1 MERGLKRKDFGGGY
15 QQNYPYHLTKKVYFT
30 PINSTPPLTQS
41 ELEGVVIDY
50 LTCNPDMK
58 IDSLTLLRN
67 IQNCY
72 RSNDN
77 SIYVF
82 KTFSINDII
91 RDLYNHELI
100 EIKEINI
107 GLNRAY
113 LITKIYEQS
122 LKKYKDENRESFS
135 IKYNMDKYTETSKR
149 IATNYLCGQ
158 LPDITKTDYLFHSM
172 YSTNDNNISDLTGIN
187 NCNFKSESKL
197 LGKKTVSPYIIDD
210 SEEKYKNELMEM
222 VKQDSLLDSKT
233 KDVKDIEDTLNDLLY
248 RPSAKAL
255 LKSDNYQEQ
264 ADVLKQSLQTYNYN
278 TDYSK
283 VMEKIKNKYGSSLV
297 RPFCEYGTRQ
307 ECAKHSKVECKKV
320 HFKPIIKPHT
330 DVSQGDCSYLDTCR
344 HMDICKFVHY
354 QIEDN
359 DLIPSNRKDLI
370 LSGDSGNKILPS
382 QWINC
387 DIRNFDC
394 SILGKFDVI
403 MADPPWDIHMD
414 LPYGTLRDEEMKN
427 LPVRKL
433 QDDGVIFLWVT
444 GRSTE
449 LARECLELWGYTR
462 KEELVWI
469 KTNQLQRLIRTGRT
483 GHWLNHSKE
492 HCLIGIKGNPKLNT
506 NLDCDVLV
514 SEVRETS
521 RKPDE
526 IYELIERMKPGG
538 RKLEL
543 FARAHNRRQGWISL
557 GNQLPGVYFV
567 EKEIIQRFNETYPN
581 DKLDE
586 ETMEKN
592 KKMSTIIKEIENK
605 DDKDNDADNMNNL
618 NNNEDKEIIQEQE
631 YEDKDSLSS
640 QDNQY

>member
-1 MERGLKRKDFGGGY
+1 MERGLKCRDFSGGY
-15 QQNYPYHLTKKVYFT
+15 LQNYPFHSNKKVYFT
-30 PINSTPPLTQS
+30 PISTIPPITQG
-41 ELEGVVIDY
+41 EFEGLVIDY
-50 LTCNPDMK
+50 LTCNPNNK

-67 IQNCY
+67 IQCCY
-72 RSNDN
+72 RGNDN

-82 KTFSINDII
+82 KTFSINEVI
-91 RDLYNHELI
+91 RDLYNNNLI
-100 EIKEINI
+100 ECQEIFI
-107 GLNRAY
+107 GLKRAY
-113 LITKIYEQS
+113 LITKIHEQS
-122 LKKYKDENRESFS
+122 LKKYKAENNDKFMIKSN
-135 IKYNMDKYTETSKR
+135 IDKYNEISKKIANSFLVGNLVNLDKK
-149 IATNYLCGQ
+149 
-158 LPDITKTDYLFHSM
+158 DYLFHNM
-172 YSTNDNNISDLTGIN
+172 YDNEN
-187 NCNFKSESKL
+187 NENLIREENLLYNGNENMF
-197 LGKKTVSPYIIDD
+197 LGKKIEHGSIEDD
-210 SEEKYKNELMEM
+210 KAKNDLMEM
-222 VKQDSLLDSKT
+222 LNQENLKNQNVKN
-233 KDVKDIEDTLNDLLY
+233 VEDELNNLIH
-248 RPSAKAL
+248 RPSAKTLLTSNKYHELADL
-255 LKSDNYQEQ
+255 LKNY
-264 ADVLKQSLQTYNYN
+264 
-278 TDYSK
+278 TDYSQ
-283 VMEKIKNKYGSSLV
+283 VLEKIKAKYGTSLV
-297 RPFCEYGTRQ
+297 RPFCEYGTRS
-307 ECAKHSKVECKKV
+307 ECAKHNKTECKKV

-330 DVSQGDCSYLDTCR
+330 EVSLGDCSYLDTCR

-354 QIEDN
+354 QIEDS
-359 DLIPSNRKDLI
+359 DLIPSNRKELI
-370 LSGDSGNKILPS
+370 LSGDENNKILPS

-414 LPYGTLRDEEMKN
+414 LPYGTLRDDEMKN

-444 GRSTE
+444 GRATE
-449 LARECLELWGYTR
+449 LARECLEIWGYKR

-492 HCLIGIKGNPKLNT
+492 HCLIGYKGNPKLNR

-567 EKEIIQRFNETYPN
+567 EEEIIERFNKAYPTE
-581 DKLDE
+581 KL
-586 ETMEKN
+586 
-592 KKMSTIIKEIENK
+592 
-605 DDKDNDADNMNNL
+605 
-618 NNNEDKEIIQEQE
+618 DKEIMEQNKIQSTLVKEINKDNNENDSDENQRQENEEQLQMQEQE
-631 YEDKDSLSS
+631 PIGEDYSDEN
-640 QDNQY
+640 DY

>member
-1 MERGLKRKDFGGGY
+1 MDRGLKRKDFGGGY
-15 QQNYPYHLTKKVYFT
+15 LQNFPYHSNKKLYFT
-30 PINSTPPLTQS
+30 PVNTTPPLTQS
-41 ELEGVVIDY
+41 EFEGIVIDY
-50 LTCNPDMK
+50 LTCNSDMK

-72 RSNDN
+72 RANDN

-100 EIKEINI
+100 EAQEILI
-107 GLNRAY
+107 GLKRAY
-113 LITKIYEQS
+113 LITKIDEQS
-122 LKKYKDENRESFS
+122 LKKYKADNIDSFS
-135 IKYNMDKYTETSKR
+135 IKFNMDKYAETSKK
-149 IATNYLCGQ
+149 IASNYLCGN
-158 LPDITKTDYLFHSM
+158 LPDLTKNEYLFHSM
-172 YSTNDNNISDLTGIN
+172 YSTEEKEAQDLTAIN
-187 NCNFKSESKL
+187 NYKSEKKF
-197 LGKKTVSPYIIDD
+197 LGKKKENPFSVDEP
-210 SEEKYKNELMEM
+210 EEKYKNELMEM
-222 VKQDSLLDSKT
+222 LQQESISRAQSKNA
-233 KDVKDIEDTLNDLLY
+233 KEIEEKLNNLIY
-248 RPSAKAL
+248 RPSAKVL
-255 LKSDNYQEQ
+255 LTSDNYQEQ
-264 ADVLKQSLQTYNYN
+264 ADVLKQSIQGSNYN

-283 VMEKIKNKYGSSLV
+283 VMEKIKKKYGSSLV

-307 ECAKHSKVECKKV
+307 ECAKHTKAECDKV

-359 DLIPSNRKDLI
+359 DMIPTNRKELI
-370 LSGDSGNKILPS
+370 LSGDTGNKILPS

-414 LPYGTLRDEEMKN
+414 LPYGTLRDDEMKN

-444 GRSTE
+444 GRATE

-492 HCLIGIKGNPKLNT
+492 HCLIGIKGNPKLNR

-586 ETMEKN
+586 ATMEKN
-592 KKMSTIIKEIENK
+592 KIMSTVVKEIENK
-605 DDKDNDADNMNNL
+605 EKGNDEKE
-618 NNNEDKEIIQEQE
+618 NNNNNNFDEEKNIKDQSE
-631 YEDKDSLSS
+631 Y
-640 QDNQY
+640 

>member
-1 MERGLKRKDFGGGY
+1 MDRGLKRKDFGGGY
-15 QQNYPYHLTKKVYFT
+15 LQNFPYHSNKKLYFT
-30 PINSTPPLTQS
+30 PVNTTPPLTQS
-41 ELEGVVIDY
+41 EFEGIVIDY
-50 LTCNPDMK
+50 LTCNSDMK

-72 RSNDN
+72 RANDN

-91 RDLYNHELI
+91 RDLYSHELI
-100 EIKEINI
+100 EAQEILI
-107 GLNRAY
+107 GLKRAY
-113 LITKIYEQS
+113 LITKIDEQS
-122 LKKYKDENRESFS
+122 LKKYKADNIDSFS
-135 IKYNMDKYTETSKR
+135 IKFNMDKYAETSKK
-149 IATNYLCGQ
+149 IASNYLCGN
-158 LPDITKTDYLFHSM
+158 LPDLTKNEYLFHSM
-172 YSTNDNNISDLTGIN
+172 YSTEEKEAQDLTAIN
-187 NCNFKSESKL
+187 NYKSEKKF
-197 LGKKTVSPYIIDD
+197 LGKKKENPFSVDEP
-210 SEEKYKNELMEM
+210 EEKYKNELMEM
-222 VKQDSLLDSKT
+222 LQQESISRAQSKNA
-233 KDVKDIEDTLNDLLY
+233 KEIEEKLNNLIY
-248 RPSAKAL
+248 RPSAKVL
-255 LKSDNYQEQ
+255 LTSDNYQEQ
-264 ADVLKQSLQTYNYN
+264 ADVLKQSIQGSNYN

-283 VMEKIKNKYGSSLV
+283 VMEKIKKKYGSSLV

-307 ECAKHSKVECKKV
+307 ECAKHTKAECDKV

-359 DLIPSNRKDLI
+359 DMIPTNRKELI
-370 LSGDSGNKILPS
+370 LSGDTGNKILPS

-414 LPYGTLRDEEMKN
+414 LPYGTLRDDEMKN

-444 GRSTE
+444 GRATE
-449 LARECLELWGYTR
+449 LARECLELWGYNR

-492 HCLIGIKGNPKLNT
+492 HCLIGIKGNPKLNR

-586 ETMEKN
+586 ATMEKN
-592 KKMSTIIKEIENK
+592 KIMSTVVKEIENK
-605 DDKDNDADNMNNL
+605 EKGNDEKE
-618 NNNEDKEIIQEQE
+618 NNNNNNFDEEKNIKDQGE
-631 YEDKDSLSS
+631 Y
-640 QDNQY
+640 

>member
-1 MERGLKRKDFGGGY
+1 MDRGLKRKDFGGGY
-15 QQNYPYHLTKKVYFT
+15 LQNFPYHSNKKLYFT
-30 PINSTPPLTQS
+30 PVNTTPPLTQS
-41 ELEGVVIDY
+41 EFEGIVIDY

-58 IDSLTLLRN
+58 IDSLTLQRN

-100 EIKEINI
+100 EAQEIVI
-107 GLNRAY
+107 GLKRAY
-113 LITKIYEQS
+113 LITKIDEQS
-122 LKKYKDENRESFS
+122 LKKYKADNIDSFS
-135 IKYNMDKYTETSKR
+135 IKFNMDKYAETSKK
-149 IATNYLCGQ
+149 IASNYLIGN
-158 LPDITKTDYLFHSM
+158 LPDLTKNEYLFHSM
-172 YSTNDNNISDLTGIN
+172 YSTEEKENQDLTGIN
-187 NCNFKSESKL
+187 NYKSEKKF
-197 LGKKTVSPYIIDD
+197 LGKKKENPFTSDEP
-210 SEEKYKNELMEM
+210 EEKYKNELMEM
-222 VKQDSLLDSKT
+222 LQQESISRAQSKNA
-233 KDVKDIEDTLNDLLY
+233 KEIEEKLNNLIY
-248 RPSAKAL
+248 RPSAKVL
-255 LKSDNYQEQ
+255 LTSDNYQEQ
-264 ADVLKQSLQTYNYN
+264 ADVLIQSIQGSNYN

-283 VMEKIKNKYGSSLV
+283 VMEKIKKKYGSSLV

-307 ECAKHSKVECKKV
+307 ECAKHSKTECDKV

-359 DLIPSNRKDLI
+359 DMIPTNRKELI
-370 LSGDSGNKILPS
+370 LSGDTGNKILPS

-414 LPYGTLRDEEMKN
+414 LPYGTLRDDEMKN

-444 GRSTE
+444 GRATE

-492 HCLIGIKGNPKLNT
+492 HCLIGIKGNPKLNR

-586 ETMEKN
+586 ATMEKN
-592 KKMSTIIKEIENK
+592 KIMSTVVKEIENK
-605 DDKDNDADNMNNL
+605 EKGNEEKE
-618 NNNEDKEIIQEQE
+618 NNNNNNFDEEKNLKNQVE
-631 YEDKDSLSS
+631 Y
-640 QDNQY
+640 

>member
-1 MERGLKRKDFGGGY
+1 MERGLKCRDFSGGY
-15 QQNYPYHLTKKVYFT
+15 LQNYPFHSNKKVYFT
-30 PINSTPPLTQS
+30 PISTIPPITQG
-41 ELEGVVIDY
+41 EFEGLVIDY
-50 LTCNPDMK
+50 LTCNPNNK

-67 IQNCY
+67 IQCCY
-72 RSNDN
+72 RGNDN

-82 KTFSINDII
+82 KTFSINEVI
-91 RDLYNHELI
+91 RDLYNNNLI
-100 EIKEINI
+100 ECKEIFI
-107 GLNRAY
+107 GLKRAY
-113 LITKIYEQS
+113 LITKIHEQS
-122 LKKYKDENRESFS
+122 LKKYKAENNDKFMIKSN
-135 IKYNMDKYTETSKR
+135 IDKYNEISKKIANSFLVGNLVNLDKK
-149 IATNYLCGQ
+149 
-158 LPDITKTDYLFHSM
+158 DYLFHNM
-172 YSTNDNNISDLTGIN
+172 YDNEN
-187 NCNFKSESKL
+187 NENLIREENLLYNGNENMF
-197 LGKKTVSPYIIDD
+197 LGKKIEHGSIEDD
-210 SEEKYKNELMEM
+210 KAKNDLMEM
-222 VKQDSLLDSKT
+222 LNQENLKNQNVKN
-233 KDVKDIEDTLNDLLY
+233 VEDELNNLIH
-248 RPSAKAL
+248 RPSAKTLLTSNKYHELADL
-255 LKSDNYQEQ
+255 LKNY
-264 ADVLKQSLQTYNYN
+264 
-278 TDYSK
+278 TDYSQ
-283 VMEKIKNKYGSSLV
+283 VLEKIKAKYGTSLV
-297 RPFCEYGTRQ
+297 RPFCEYGTRS
-307 ECAKHSKVECKKV
+307 ECAKHNKTECKKV

-330 DVSQGDCSYLDTCR
+330 EVSLGDCSYLDTCR

-354 QIEDN
+354 QIEDS
-359 DLIPSNRKDLI
+359 DLIPSNRKELI
-370 LSGDSGNKILPS
+370 LSGDENNKILPS

-414 LPYGTLRDEEMKN
+414 LPYGTLRDDEMKN

-444 GRSTE
+444 GRATE
-449 LARECLELWGYTR
+449 LARECLEIWGYKR

-492 HCLIGIKGNPKLNT
+492 HCLIGYKGNPKLNR

-567 EKEIIQRFNETYPN
+567 EEEIIERFNKAYPTE
-581 DKLDE
+581 KL
-586 ETMEKN
+586 
-592 KKMSTIIKEIENK
+592 
-605 DDKDNDADNMNNL
+605 
-618 NNNEDKEIIQEQE
+618 DKEIMEQNKIQSTLVKEINKDNNENDSDENQRQENEEQLQMQEQE
-631 YEDKDSLSS
+631 PIGEDYSDEN
-640 QDNQY
+640 DY

>member
-1 MERGLKRKDFGGGY
+1 MDRGLKRKDFGGGY
-15 QQNYPYHLTKKVYFT
+15 LQNFPYHSNKKLYFT
-30 PINSTPPLTQS
+30 PVNTTPPLTQP
-41 ELEGVVIDY
+41 EFEGIVIDY
-50 LTCNPDMK
+50 LTCNSDMK

-72 RSNDN
+72 RANDN

-91 RDLYNHELI
+91 RDLYSHELI
-100 EIKEINI
+100 EAQEILI
-107 GLNRAY
+107 GLKRAY
-113 LITKIYEQS
+113 LITKIDEQS
-122 LKKYKDENRESFS
+122 LKKYKADNIDSFS
-135 IKYNMDKYTETSKR
+135 IKFNMDKYAETSKK
-149 IATNYLCGQ
+149 IASNYLCGN
-158 LPDITKTDYLFHSM
+158 LPDLTKNEYLFHSM
-172 YSTNDNNISDLTGIN
+172 YSTEEKETQDLTAIN
-187 NCNFKSESKL
+187 NYKSEKKF
-197 LGKKTVSPYIIDD
+197 LGKKKENPFSVDEP
-210 SEEKYKNELMEM
+210 EEKYKNELMEM
-222 VKQDSLLDSKT
+222 LQQESISRAQSKNA
-233 KDVKDIEDTLNDLLY
+233 KEIEEKLNNLIY
-248 RPSAKAL
+248 RPSAKVL
-255 LKSDNYQEQ
+255 LTSDNYQEQ
-264 ADVLKQSLQTYNYN
+264 ADVLKQSIQGSNYN

-283 VMEKIKNKYGSSLV
+283 VMEKIKKKYGSSLV

-307 ECAKHSKVECKKV
+307 ECAKHTKAECDKV

-359 DLIPSNRKDLI
+359 DMIPTNRKELI
-370 LSGDSGNKILPS
+370 LSGDTGNKILPS

-414 LPYGTLRDEEMKN
+414 LPYGTLRDDEMKN

-444 GRSTE
+444 GRATE

-492 HCLIGIKGNPKLNT
+492 HCLIGIKGNPKLNR

-586 ETMEKN
+586 ATMEKN
-592 KKMSTIIKEIENK
+592 KIMSTVVKEIENK
-605 DDKDNDADNMNNL
+605 EKGNDEKE
-618 NNNEDKEIIQEQE
+618 NNNI
-631 YEDKDSLSS
+631 Y
-640 QDNQY
+640 

>member
-1 MERGLKRKDFGGGY
+1 MERGLKCRDFSGGY
-15 QQNYPYHLTKKVYFT
+15 LQNYPFHSNKKVYFT
-30 PINSTPPLTQS
+30 PISAIPPITQG
-41 ELEGVVIDY
+41 EFEGLVIDY
-50 LTCNPDMK
+50 LTCNPNNK

-67 IQNCY
+67 IQCCY
-72 RSNDN
+72 RGNDN

-82 KTFSINDII
+82 KTFSINEVI
-91 RDLYNHELI
+91 RDLYNNNLI
-100 EIKEINI
+100 ECKEIFI
-107 GLNRAY
+107 GLKRAY
-113 LITKIYEQS
+113 LITKIHEQS
-122 LKKYKDENRESFS
+122 LKKYKAENNDKFMIKSN
-135 IKYNMDKYTETSKR
+135 IDKYNEISKKIANSFLVGNLVNLDKK
-149 IATNYLCGQ
+149 
-158 LPDITKTDYLFHSM
+158 DYLFHNM
-172 YSTNDNNISDLTGIN
+172 YDNEN
-187 NCNFKSESKL
+187 NENLIREENLLYNGNENMF
-197 LGKKTVSPYIIDD
+197 LGKKIEHGSIEDD
-210 SEEKYKNELMEM
+210 KAKNDLMEM
-222 VKQDSLLDSKT
+222 LNQENLKNQNVKN
-233 KDVKDIEDTLNDLLY
+233 VEDELNNLIH
-248 RPSAKAL
+248 RPSAKTLLTSNKYHELADL
-255 LKSDNYQEQ
+255 LKNY
-264 ADVLKQSLQTYNYN
+264 
-278 TDYSK
+278 TDYSQ
-283 VMEKIKNKYGSSLV
+283 VLEKIKAKYGTSLV
-297 RPFCEYGTRQ
+297 RPFCEYGTRS
-307 ECAKHSKVECKKV
+307 ECAKHNKTECKNV

-330 DVSQGDCSYLDTCR
+330 EVSLGDCSYLDTCR

-354 QIEDN
+354 QIEDS
-359 DLIPSNRKDLI
+359 DLIPSNRKELI
-370 LSGDSGNKILPS
+370 LSGDENNKILPS

-414 LPYGTLRDEEMKN
+414 LPYGTLRDDEMKN

-444 GRSTE
+444 GRATE
-449 LARECLELWGYTR
+449 LARECLEIWGYKR

-492 HCLIGIKGNPKLNT
+492 HCLIGYKGNPKLNR

-567 EKEIIQRFNETYPN
+567 EEEIIERFNKAYPTE
-581 DKLDE
+581 KL
-586 ETMEKN
+586 
-592 KKMSTIIKEIENK
+592 
-605 DDKDNDADNMNNL
+605 
-618 NNNEDKEIIQEQE
+618 DKEIMEQNKIKSTLVKEINKDNNENDSDENQRQENEEQLQMQEQE
-631 YEDKDSLSS
+631 PIGEDYSDEN
-640 QDNQY
+640 DY

>member
-1 MERGLKRKDFGGGY
+1 MDFGLKRKDFGGGY
-15 QQNYPYHLTKKVYFT
+15 LQNYPYHSSNKLYFT
-30 PINSTPPLTQS
+30 PVSTTPPLTQS
-41 ELEGVVIDY
+41 EFKGLVIDY

-58 IDSLTLLRN
+58 IDSLTLKRN

-72 RSNDN
+72 RMNDN

-82 KTFSINDII
+82 KTFSINDVI
-91 RDLYNHELI
+91 RELYNNDLI
-100 EIKEINI
+100 EAKEINI
-107 GLNRAY
+107 GLKRAY
-113 LITKIYEQS
+113 LITKIDEQN
-122 LKKYKDENRESFS
+122 LKKYKADNNETFL
-135 IKYNMDKYTETSKR
+135 IKYNMDKYSEVSKK
-149 IATNYLCGQ
+149 IAMDYLNGN
-158 LPDITKTDYLFHSM
+158 LPDLEKKENLFHSI
-172 YSTNDNNISDLTGIN
+172 YSIDEKELQDLVEIN
-187 NCNFKSESKL
+187 KYKSEKKF
-197 LGKKTVSPYIIDD
+197 LGKKTENSFIEDEP
-210 SEEKYKNELMEM
+210 EEKYKTELMEFL
-222 VKQDSLLDSKT
+222 KQDSFSNSQSKN
-233 KDVKDIEDTLNDLLY
+233 VKDFEENLNNLIY
-248 RPSAKAL
+248 RPSAKVL
-255 LKSDNYQEQ
+255 LTSDNYHEQ
-264 ADVLKQSLQTYNYN
+264 ADVLKQSIQTSNYN
-278 TDYSK
+278 TDYSN
-283 VMEKIKNKYGSSLV
+283 VMEKIKKKYGSSLV

-307 ECAKHSKVECKKV
+307 ECAKHSKTECNKV

-330 DVSQGDCSYLDTCR
+330 DVTQGDCSYLDTCR

-359 DLIPSNRKDLI
+359 ELIPSNRKELI
-370 LSGDSGNKILPS
+370 LSGDTGNQILPS

-414 LPYGTLRDEEMKN
+414 LPYGTLRDDEMKN

-444 GRSTE
+444 GRALE
-449 LARECLELWGYTR
+449 LRRDCLELWGYTR

-492 HCLIGIKGNPKLNT
+492 HCLIGIKGNPKINK

-567 EKEIIQRFNETYPN
+567 EEEIIRRFNETYPN
-581 DKLDE
+581 DKLDK

-592 KKMSTIIKEIENK
+592 KIMSTAVKEIENK
-605 DDKDNDADNMNNL
+605 DKDKDNEEKENN
-618 NNNEDKEIIQEQE
+618 II
-631 YEDKDSLSS
+631 
-640 QDNQY
+640 

>member
-1 MERGLKRKDFGGGY
+1 MDRGLKRKDFGGGY
-15 QQNYPYHLTKKVYFT
+15 LQNFPYHSNKKLYFT
-30 PINSTPPLTQS
+30 PVNTTPPLTQP
-41 ELEGVVIDY
+41 EFEGIVIDY
-50 LTCNPDMK
+50 LTCNSDMK

-91 RDLYNHELI
+91 RDLYSHELI
-100 EIKEINI
+100 EAQEILI
-107 GLNRAY
+107 GLKRAY
-113 LITKIYEQS
+113 LITKIDEQS
-122 LKKYKDENRESFS
+122 LKKYKADNIDSFS
-135 IKYNMDKYTETSKR
+135 IKFNMDKYAETSKK
-149 IATNYLCGQ
+149 IASNYLCGN
-158 LPDITKTDYLFHSM
+158 LPDLSKNEYLFHSM
-172 YSTNDNNISDLTGIN
+172 YSTEEKEAQDLTAIN
-187 NCNFKSESKL
+187 NYKSEKKF
-197 LGKKTVSPYIIDD
+197 LGKKKENPFSVDEP
-210 SEEKYKNELMEM
+210 EEKYKNELMEM
-222 VKQDSLLDSKT
+222 LQQESISRAQSKNA
-233 KDVKDIEDTLNDLLY
+233 KEIEEKLNNLIY
-248 RPSAKAL
+248 RPSAKVL
-255 LKSDNYQEQ
+255 LTSDNYQEQ
-264 ADVLKQSLQTYNYN
+264 ADVLKQSIQGSNYN

-283 VMEKIKNKYGSSLV
+283 VMEKIKKKYGSSLV

-307 ECAKHSKVECKKV
+307 ECAKHTKAECDKV

-359 DLIPSNRKDLI
+359 DMIPTNRKELI
-370 LSGDSGNKILPS
+370 LSGDTGNKILPS

-414 LPYGTLRDEEMKN
+414 LPYGTLRDDEMKN

-444 GRSTE
+444 GRATE

-492 HCLIGIKGNPKLNT
+492 HCLIGIKGNPKLNR

-586 ETMEKN
+586 ATMEKN
-592 KKMSTIIKEIENK
+592 KIMSTVVKEIENK
-605 DDKDNDADNMNNL
+605 EKGNDEKE
-618 NNNEDKEIIQEQE
+618 NNNNNNFDEEKNIKDQGE
-631 YEDKDSLSS
+631 Y
-640 QDNQY
+640 

>member
-1 MERGLKRKDFGGGY
+1 MDIGLKRKDFGGGY
-15 QQNYPYHLTKKVYFT
+15 LQNYPYHSSNKIYFT
-30 PINSTPPLTQS
+30 PVNTIPPLTQS
-41 ELEGVVIDY
+41 EFKGLVIDY

-58 IDSLTLLRN
+58 IDSLTLKRN

-72 RSNDN
+72 RMNDN

-91 RDLYNHELI
+91 RELYNNDLI
-100 EIKEINI
+100 EAKEIYI
-107 GLNRAY
+107 GLKRAY
-113 LITKIYEQS
+113 LITKIDEQN
-122 LKKYKDENRESFS
+122 LKKYKADNSDTFL
-135 IKYNMDKYTETSKR
+135 IKSNMDNYSEVSKK
-149 IATNYLCGQ
+149 IANDYLNGT
-158 LPDITKTDYLFHSM
+158 LPDLEENENLFHSM
-172 YSTNDNNISDLTGIN
+172 YSIDDKEIQDLVEIN
-187 NCNFKSESKL
+187 KYKSEKKF
-197 LGKKTVSPYIIDD
+197 LGKKTENSFIGDD
-210 SEEKYKNELMEM
+210 PEEKYKNEIMEM
-222 VKQDSLLDSKT
+222 MEQDKFSNSQSNN
-233 KDVKDIEDTLNDLLY
+233 VNNMIY
-248 RPSAKAL
+248 RPSAKVL
-255 LKSDNYQEQ
+255 LTSDNYHEQ
-264 ADVLKQSLQTYNYN
+264 ADVLKQSIQTSNYN

-283 VMEKIKNKYGSSLV
+283 VMEKIKKKYGSSLV

-307 ECAKHSKVECKKV
+307 ECAKHSKTECNKV

-359 DLIPSNRKDLI
+359 DLIPSNRKELI
-370 LSGDSGNKILPS
+370 LSGDTGNKILPS

-387 DIRNFDC
+387 DIRDFDC

-414 LPYGTLRDEEMKN
+414 LPYGTLRDDELKN
-427 LPVRKL
+427 LPVKKL

-444 GRSTE
+444 GRALE
-449 LARECLELWGYTR
+449 LGRDCLELWGYTR

-492 HCLIGIKGNPKLNT
+492 HCLIGIKGNPKLNR

-526 IYELIERMKPGG
+526 IYDLIERMKPGG

-567 EKEIIQRFNETYPN
+567 EEEIIRRFNETYPN
-581 DKLDE
+581 DKLDK

-592 KKMSTIIKEIENK
+592 KIMSTVVKEIENK
-605 DDKDNDADNMNNL
+605 DKEKDNEQKENNIS
-618 NNNEDKEIIQEQE
+618 NNFNKE
-631 YEDKDSLSS
+631 
-640 QDNQY
+640 

>member
-1 MERGLKRKDFGGGY
+1 MDRGLKRKDFGGGY
-15 QQNYPYHLTKKVYFT
+15 LQNFPYHSNKKLYFT
-30 PINSTPPLTQS
+30 PINTTPPLTQS
-41 ELEGVVIDY
+41 EFEGIVIDY
-50 LTCNPDMK
+50 LTCNSDMK

-100 EIKEINI
+100 EAQEILI
-107 GLNRAY
+107 GLKRAY
-113 LITKIYEQS
+113 LITKIDEQN
-122 LKKYKDENRESFS
+122 LKKYKADNIDSFS
-135 IKYNMDKYTETSKR
+135 IKFNMEKYAETSKK
-149 IATNYLCGQ
+149 IASNYLCGN
-158 LPDITKTDYLFHSM
+158 LPDLSKNEYLFHSM
-172 YSTNDNNISDLTGIN
+172 YSTEEKEAQDLTAIN
-187 NCNFKSESKL
+187 NYKSEKKF
-197 LGKKTVSPYIIDD
+197 LGKKKENPFSVDEP
-210 SEEKYKNELMEM
+210 EEKYKNELMEM
-222 VKQDSLLDSKT
+222 LQQESISRAQSKNA
-233 KDVKDIEDTLNDLLY
+233 KEIEEKLNNLIY
-248 RPSAKAL
+248 RPSAKVL
-255 LKSDNYQEQ
+255 LTSDNYQEQ
-264 ADVLKQSLQTYNYN
+264 ADVLKQSIQGSNYN

-283 VMEKIKNKYGSSLV
+283 VMEKIKKKYGSSLV

-307 ECAKHSKVECKKV
+307 ECAKHTKAECDKV

-359 DLIPSNRKDLI
+359 DMIPTNRKELI
-370 LSGDSGNKILPS
+370 LSGDTGNKILPS

-414 LPYGTLRDEEMKN
+414 LPYGTLRDDEMKN

-444 GRSTE
+444 GRATE

-492 HCLIGIKGNPKLNT
+492 HCLIGIKGNPKLNR

-586 ETMEKN
+586 ATMEKN
-592 KKMSTIIKEIENK
+592 KIMSTVVKEIENK
-605 DDKDNDADNMNNL
+605 EKGNDEKE
-618 NNNEDKEIIQEQE
+618 NNNNNNFDEEKNIKDQGE
-631 YEDKDSLSS
+631 Y
-640 QDNQY
+640 

>member
-1 MERGLKRKDFGGGY
+1 MDFGLKRKDFGGGY
-15 QQNYPYHLTKKVYFT
+15 LQNYPYHSSNKLYFT
-30 PINSTPPLTQS
+30 PVSTTPPLTQS
-41 ELEGVVIDY
+41 EFKGLVIDY

-58 IDSLTLLRN
+58 IDSLTLKRN

-72 RSNDN
+72 RMNDN

-82 KTFSINDII
+82 KTFSINDVI
-91 RDLYNHELI
+91 RELYNNDLI
-100 EIKEINI
+100 EAKEINI
-107 GLNRAY
+107 GLKRAY
-113 LITKIYEQS
+113 LITKIDEQN
-122 LKKYKDENRESFS
+122 LKKYKADNNETFL
-135 IKYNMDKYTETSKR
+135 IKYNMDKYSEVSKK
-149 IATNYLCGQ
+149 IAMDYLNGN
-158 LPDITKTDYLFHSM
+158 LPDLEKKENLFHSI
-172 YSTNDNNISDLTGIN
+172 YSIDEKELQDLVEIN
-187 NCNFKSESKL
+187 KYKSEKKF
-197 LGKKTVSPYIIDD
+197 LGKKTENSFIEDEP
-210 SEEKYKNELMEM
+210 EEKYKNELMEFL
-222 VKQDSLLDSKT
+222 KQDSFSNSQSKN
-233 KDVKDIEDTLNDLLY
+233 VKDFEENLNNLIY
-248 RPSAKAL
+248 RPSAKVL
-255 LKSDNYQEQ
+255 LTSDNYHEQ
-264 ADVLKQSLQTYNYN
+264 ADVLKQSIQTSNYN

-283 VMEKIKNKYGSSLV
+283 VMEKIKKKYGSSLV

-307 ECAKHSKVECKKV
+307 ECAKHSKTECNKV

-330 DVSQGDCSYLDTCR
+330 DVTQGDCSYLDTCR

-359 DLIPSNRKDLI
+359 ELIPSNRKELI
-370 LSGDSGNKILPS
+370 LSGDTGNQILPS

-414 LPYGTLRDEEMKN
+414 LPYGTLRDDEMKN

-444 GRSTE
+444 GRALE
-449 LARECLELWGYTR
+449 LGRDCLELWGYTR

-492 HCLIGIKGNPKLNT
+492 HCLIGIKGNPKINK

-567 EKEIIQRFNETYPN
+567 EEEIIRRFNETYPN
-581 DKLDE
+581 DKLDK

-592 KKMSTIIKEIENK
+592 KIMSTAVKEIENK
-605 DDKDNDADNMNNL
+605 DKDKDNEEKENN
-618 NNNEDKEIIQEQE
+618 II
-631 YEDKDSLSS
+631 
-640 QDNQY
+640 

>member
-1 MERGLKRKDFGGGY
+1 MDIGLKRKDFGGGY
-15 QQNYPYHLTKKVYFT
+15 LQNYPYHSSNKIYFT
-30 PINSTPPLTQS
+30 PVNTIPPLTQS
-41 ELEGVVIDY
+41 EFKGLVIDY

-58 IDSLTLLRN
+58 IDSLTLKRN

-72 RSNDN
+72 RMNDN

-91 RDLYNHELI
+91 RELYNNDLI
-100 EIKEINI
+100 EAKEIYI
-107 GLNRAY
+107 GLKRAY
-113 LITKIYEQS
+113 LITKIEEQN
-122 LKKYKDENRESFS
+122 LKKYKADNSDTFL
-135 IKYNMDKYTETSKR
+135 IKSNMDNYSEVSKK
-149 IATNYLCGQ
+149 IANDYLNGT
-158 LPDITKTDYLFHSM
+158 LPDLEENENLFHSM
-172 YSTNDNNISDLTGIN
+172 YSIDDKEIQDLVEIN
-187 NCNFKSESKL
+187 KYKSEKKF
-197 LGKKTVSPYIIDD
+197 LGKKTENSFIGDD
-210 SEEKYKNELMEM
+210 PEEKYKNELMEM
-222 VKQDSLLDSKT
+222 MEQDKFSNSQSNN
-233 KDVKDIEDTLNDLLY
+233 VNNMIY
-248 RPSAKAL
+248 RPSAKVL
-255 LKSDNYQEQ
+255 LTSDNYHEQ
-264 ADVLKQSLQTYNYN
+264 ADVLKQSIQTSNYN

-283 VMEKIKNKYGSSLV
+283 VMEKIKKKYGSSLV

-307 ECAKHSKVECKKV
+307 ECAKHSKTECNKV

-359 DLIPSNRKDLI
+359 DLIPSNRKELI
-370 LSGDSGNKILPS
+370 LSGDTGNKILPS

-387 DIRNFDC
+387 DIRDFDC

-414 LPYGTLRDEEMKN
+414 LPYGTLRDDELKN
-427 LPVRKL
+427 LPVKKL

-444 GRSTE
+444 GRALE
-449 LARECLELWGYTR
+449 LGRDCLELWGYTR

-492 HCLIGIKGNPKLNT
+492 HCLIGIKGNPKLNR

-567 EKEIIQRFNETYPN
+567 EEEIIRRFNETYPN
-581 DKLDE
+581 DKLDK

-592 KKMSTIIKEIENK
+592 KIMSTVVKEIENK
-605 DDKDNDADNMNNL
+605 DKEKDNEQKENNIS
-618 NNNEDKEIIQEQE
+618 NNFNKE
-631 YEDKDSLSS
+631 
-640 QDNQY
+640 

>member
-1 MERGLKRKDFGGGY
+1 MDIGLKRKDFGGGY
-15 QQNYPYHLTKKVYFT
+15 LQNYPYHSSNKIYFT
-30 PINSTPPLTQS
+30 PVNTIPPLTQS
-41 ELEGVVIDY
+41 EFKGLVIDY

-58 IDSLTLLRN
+58 IDSLTLKRN

-72 RSNDN
+72 RMNDN
-77 SIYVF
+77 SINVF

-91 RDLYNHELI
+91 IELYKNDLI
-100 EIKEINI
+100 EAKEIYI
-107 GLNRAY
+107 GLKRAY
-113 LITKIYEQS
+113 LITKIDEQN
-122 LKKYKDENRESFS
+122 LKKYKADNSDTFL
-135 IKYNMDKYTETSKR
+135 IKSNMDNYSEVSKK
-149 IATNYLCGQ
+149 IANDYLNGT
-158 LPDITKTDYLFHSM
+158 LPDLEENENLFHSM
-172 YSTNDNNISDLTGIN
+172 YSIDDKEIQDLVEIN
-187 NCNFKSESKL
+187 KYKSEKKF
-197 LGKKTVSPYIIDD
+197 LGKKTENSFIGDD
-210 SEEKYKNELMEM
+210 PEEKYKNEIMEM
-222 VKQDSLLDSKT
+222 MEQDKFSNSQSNN
-233 KDVKDIEDTLNDLLY
+233 VNNMIY
-248 RPSAKAL
+248 RPSAKVL
-255 LKSDNYQEQ
+255 LTSDNYHEQ
-264 ADVLKQSLQTYNYN
+264 ADVLKQSIQTSNYN

-283 VMEKIKNKYGSSLV
+283 VMEKIKKKYGSSLV

-307 ECAKHSKVECKKV
+307 ECAKHSKTECNKV

-359 DLIPSNRKDLI
+359 DLIPSNRKELI
-370 LSGDSGNKILPS
+370 LSGDTGNKILPS

-387 DIRNFDC
+387 DIRDFDC

-414 LPYGTLRDEEMKN
+414 LPYGTLRDDELKN
-427 LPVRKL
+427 LPVKKL

-444 GRSTE
+444 GRALE
-449 LARECLELWGYTR
+449 LGRDCLELWGYTR

-492 HCLIGIKGNPKLNT
+492 HCLIGIKGNPKLNR

-567 EKEIIQRFNETYPN
+567 EEEIIRRFNETYPN
-581 DKLDE
+581 DKLDK

-592 KKMSTIIKEIENK
+592 KIMSTVVKEIENK
-605 DDKDNDADNMNNL
+605 DKEKDNEQKENNIS
-618 NNNEDKEIIQEQE
+618 NNFNKE
-631 YEDKDSLSS
+631 
-640 QDNQY
+640 